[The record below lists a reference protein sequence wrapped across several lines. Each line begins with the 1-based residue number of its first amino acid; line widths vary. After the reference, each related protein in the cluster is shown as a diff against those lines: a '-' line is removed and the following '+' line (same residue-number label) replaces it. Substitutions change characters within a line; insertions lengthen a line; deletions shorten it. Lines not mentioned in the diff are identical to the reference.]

1 MSAVQTGSANS
12 SFSILLMVLIGKIV
26 NMGYTGL
33 KLHLKALLIN
43 IIIIILPVGTLQA
56 LRTDELWVSVI
67 RYPTFLE
74 LLQHGVQLGVVEDK
88 VQRVVVELGDG
99 RHGGAVVRVHQSQV
113 LHVED
118 LHDVGPGESNMR

>member
-26 NMGYTGL
+26 KIGYTGL

-56 LRTDELWVSVI
+56 LRTDELWVS
-67 RYPTFLE
+67 
-74 LLQHGVQLGVVEDK
+74 
-88 VQRVVVELGDG
+88 
-99 RHGGAVVRVHQSQV
+99 
-113 LHVED
+113 
-118 LHDVGPGESNMR
+118 